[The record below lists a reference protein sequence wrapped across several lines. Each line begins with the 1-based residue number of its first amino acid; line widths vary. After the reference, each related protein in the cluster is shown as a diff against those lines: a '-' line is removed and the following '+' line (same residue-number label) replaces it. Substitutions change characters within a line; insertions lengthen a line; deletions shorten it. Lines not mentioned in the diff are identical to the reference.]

1 MTLGIDFLLG
11 LVLGA
16 ITFLF
21 VLMLGSPSN
30 DEEDKH

>member
-16 ITFLF
+16 LTFLF
-21 VLMLGSPSN
+21 ALLLGSVHN